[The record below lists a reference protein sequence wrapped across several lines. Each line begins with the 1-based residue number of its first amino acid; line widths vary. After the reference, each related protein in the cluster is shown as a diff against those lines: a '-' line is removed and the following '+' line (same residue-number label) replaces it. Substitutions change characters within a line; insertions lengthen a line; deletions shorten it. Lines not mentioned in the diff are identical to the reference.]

1 MKLSEKIK
9 QAITTSED
17 YIRLINDCEKNNA
30 NLSFN
35 DVIYASIKSEKCGA
49 QICVG
54 IECEFLLNNNTF
66 KKVKQFYFKIGIATK
81 SNYFS
86 SKKIPVIINDNE
98 NLTESELTELM
109 DYFNT
114 NTKENTFDPFWFENN
129 QQSKNAHALN
139 VIATKLQPDCRC

>member
-35 DVIYASIKSEKCGA
+35 DIIFASIKNEKCGA
-49 QICVG
+49 QICVE
-54 IECEFLLNNNTF
+54 IECIFTFNNNTI
-66 KKVKQFYFKIGIATK
+66 KKNKQFYFKIGISTK

-86 SKKIPVIINDNE
+86 SKKIPVSVNDNE
-98 NLTESELTELM
+98 NLTESELTQLM
-109 DYFNT
+109 NYFN
-114 NTKENTFDPFWFENN
+114 ENTIQNNFDPFFYQKN
-129 QQSKNAHALN
+129 QQSKNANGWA
-139 VIATKLQPDCRC
+139 VVATKLQPDCR